1 MLLQLLP
8 LMRAS
13 WGEYGAHMTQR
24 SSLGR
29 LTITATAVF
38 CLMTTTTLAT
48 GAAAAAPHEDISA
61 QVSSAAAELKSSSR
75 ALLPPA
81 SAVVAAFSLAAPNG
95 ATASGLVARA
105 VVTGGTRCPALTT
118 VMKNGTT
125 RSTPMRQRI
134 PAVTTAGQFD
144 ALISCSTPIPANATS
159 ARVLS
164 TVIPHAMPTRIKNM
178 ALLGDTGCRIKGSAI
193 QACND
198 PSAWPLATLSTTIAS
213 QKPDLTVFLGDF
225 FYREAVCP
233 PEQTAK
239 CGGSPAPGAVPFK
252 DSSLGWNA
260 DTFIPMAPLLA
271 AAPLVVVRGNHEDCP
286 RGGNGYFIY
295 MDPREGSEGTCA
307 PAESPNGELL
317 PPAPDATPPYAV
329 DVTVRKGNNLRL
341 VVVDSAAGLDCQVT
355 SLLPTETANYVKAR
369 KLAKGSDQYWLL
381 VHRPIAAWTPADDC
395 APGGSWVTA
404 DEQIASY
411 GQLDPYGLILSSH
424 IHLVESMNIPGI
436 PGQLVLGNGSTLLE
450 ADQPFVLPTS
460 GPAWDAT
467 KAYPAP
473 TSGWWAV
480 KFGYGMA
487 HPGKANTWTV
497 DLRSPK
503 GAQFARCQVAKRT
516 VNCASR

>member
-1 MLLQLLP
+1 
-8 LMRAS
+8 
-13 WGEYGAHMTQR
+13 MTQR
-24 SSLGR
+24 SNLER
-29 LTITATAVF
+29 LTITAAAAL
-38 CLMTTTTLAT
+38 CLMTATTLAT
-48 GAAAAAPHEDISA
+48 GPAAATPHEDSPA
-61 QVSSAAAELKSSSR
+61 QVSSSAAELKSRSR

-105 VVTGGTRCPALTT
+105 VVAGGTRCPSLTT

-144 ALISCSTPIPANATS
+144 ALISCSTPIPANAVS

-295 MDPREGSEGTCA
+295 MDPREGTEGTCA
-307 PAESPNGELL
+307 PTESASGVLMS
-317 PPAPDATPPYAV
+317 PAPELTQPYAV
-329 DVTVRKGNNLRL
+329 DVTISKGNRLRFI
-341 VVVDSAAGLDCQVT
+341 VMDSAAGKDCQVT
-355 SLLPTETANYVKAR
+355 SLLPQQTAAYVRAR
-369 KLAKGSDQYWLL
+369 QLAKGQAHTWLL

-395 APGGSWVTA
+395 AAGGSWVTA
-404 DEQIASY
+404 DQQTASY
-411 GQLDPYGLILSSH
+411 GQLAPYDLILSSH
-424 IHLVESMNIPGI
+424 IHMVESMNIPGM
-436 PGQLVLGNGSTLLE
+436 PGQLVLGNGSTQLE
-450 ADQPFVLPTS
+450 VDRPFTLPTS
-460 GPAWDAT
+460 GPGGDPAT
-467 KAYPAP
+467 AYPAP

-480 KFGYGMA
+480 RFGYGMA
-487 HPGKANTWTV
+487 QPKSSGNWGIA
-497 DLRSPK
+497 LRSPT
-503 GAQFARCQVAKRT
+503 GSTFAQCTVAQRK
-516 VNCASR
+516 VNCG